1 MFKIII
7 VMILWSPILLFAF
20 IFMKLNIFQRL
31 NYKLMTMALRD
42 YERSM
47 QGTAF
52 ETVFKDVK
60 EKLDKRYDQEN

>member
-31 NYKLMTMALRD
+31 NLKLMTMALRD

>member
-1 MFKIII
+1 
-7 VMILWSPILLFAF
+7 
-20 IFMKLNIFQRL
+20 MKLKIFQRL
-31 NYKLMTMALRD
+31 NLKLMTMALRD